1 MATKVEKYQEGGIP
15 SNMQV
20 LGVRT
25 SDLVSVQL
33 EDGVVVLGDTYNLF
47 DLEADEVVLQIGVD
61 NRSAAAALTVVEVN
75 VDAVANVL
83 LAAVDLTAVGKTL
96 GTAIAPGVTGVVN
109 VIVTGGAGGGLDIDF
124 SVYAVVARVVSP
136 VTQTAVDTPAP

>member
-1 MATKVEKYQEGGIP
+1 MATSNEKYQEGGIP
-15 SNMQV
+15 SHMQV

-25 SDLVSVQL
+25 SVLKSDQL
-33 EDGVVVLGDTYNLF
+33 LSGVVVLGDTYNLF

-61 NRSAAAALTVVEVN
+61 VRTASAASTVVEIN

-83 LAAVDLTAVGKTL
+83 LAAVPLSATGKTL
-96 GTAIAPGVTGVVN
+96 GTAIAPGATGVVN
-109 VIVTGGAGGGLDIDF
+109 AIVTGGAGGGLDIDF
-124 SVYAVVARVVSP
+124 NVYAVVARVVSP

>member
-1 MATKVEKYQEGGIP
+1 MATSNEKYQEGGIP

-25 SDLVSVQL
+25 SVLASKQL
-33 EDGVVVLGDTYNLF
+33 EAGVVVLGDIYNLF

-61 NRSAAAALTVVEVN
+61 NREAAAASTVVEIN
-75 VDAVANVL
+75 IDATANAL
-83 LAAVDLTAVGKTL
+83 LAAVDLTVVGKTL
-96 GTAIAPGVTGVVN
+96 GTAILPGQTGVVN
-109 VIVTGGAGGGLDIDF
+109 AIVTGGAGGGLDIDF
-124 SVYAVVARVVSP
+124 NVYAVVARVVSP